1 MITNIYEE
9 IDEYDKID
17 YKYQLFSNVLFTLLI
32 LFMVYKYITTK
43 NNKWLYF
50 TLNSLLII
58 TLFGNTLRDTLTSL
72 NIYEKRPIYKKQPI
86 DKYKTNGMPSL
97 HSMSV
102 FYILSTINNNNNINI
117 KQKVILGFIGFG
129 CLILRYISEIHN
141 LKQIVIGSIIGINLS
156 YLLKIDNYKNLT
168 IFVSILLTLKY
179 LILNKRYNNIK
190 YKIEETPEWFDN
202 TKLKERYESKISK
215 SNESVFFRNYVIR
228 CHSLLYYKNST
239 YALPYM
245 INWKDIEVGIDKFEL
260 KENPDIIVGI
270 KSGGAFITKYIANKY
285 NLPYDYITIQKYD
298 KKGILDMGVKTL
310 NNELFCN
317 DLDCIYKNDKL
328 KIKESIS
335 LDITD
340 KNILLVDD
348 TVSYGS
354 TLYKGLKHMYDKGA
368 KDVKTL
374 VFTSQNDKY
383 NIIDYSIYNKNF
395 IGWPWGMDA

>member
-17 YKYQLFSNVLFTLLI
+17 YKYQLFSNTLLSLLI
-32 LFMVYKYITTK
+32 LFMLYKYITTR
-43 NNKWLYF
+43 NKIWLF
-50 TLNSLLII
+50 STINSLLII

-86 DKYKTNGMPSL
+86 DNYKTNGMPSL

-102 FYILSTINNNNNINI
+102 LYILTTIINNKNIHI
-117 KQKVILGFIGFG
+117 KQKLILCCIGVG
-129 CLILRYISEIHN
+129 CLMLRYISEIHN
-141 LKQIVIGSIIGINLS
+141 LKQIVIGSVIGINLS
-156 YLLKIDNYKNLT
+156 YLLKIDNYKNLI
-168 IFVSILLTLKY
+168 IFVSTLLTIKY

-190 YKIEETPEWFDN
+190 YKIEEPPVWFD
-202 TKLKERYESKISK
+202 TKLQERYEIKISK
-215 SNESVFFRNYVIR
+215 SNESIFFRNYVIR
-228 CHSLLYYKNST
+228 CHSLLYYKNNT

-245 INWKDIEVGIDKFEL
+245 ITWKDIELGIDNLQLNEM
-260 KENPDIIVGI
+260 PDIIVGI

-285 NLPYDYITIQKYD
+285 KLPYDYISIQKYD
-298 KKGILDMGVKTL
+298 KKGLIHMGIKTL
-310 NNELFCN
+310 NNDLFCS
-317 DLDCIYKNDKL
+317 DIECIYKNDKL
-328 KIKESIS
+328 TIKENIS
-335 LDITD
+335 LDVTD

-348 TVSYGS
+348 TVSSGS
-354 TLYKGLKHMYDKGA
+354 TLYNGMKHMYDKGA